1 LSITAETWEGETE
14 PQCQPYQQSET
25 ERLTLRR
32 YRLVDAVQYH
42 ELGFRNREHW
52 ARYEADNPI
61 QHLATVDDTVTLLA
75 AFAESWDAGESYFLG
90 IFLKDTGALIGQIY
104 VGAATPTLP
113 DYAVGYIIDLEH
125 QGKGYVTEAVRRVTR
140 WLFRDLHAHRIHI
153 ECDDTNARS
162 AAVARRSGF
171 KQEAHLRQNKR
182 NPDGTITGALM
193 FGLLRDD

>member
-1 LSITAETWEGETE
+1 MSTPSTQID
-14 PQCQPYQQSET
+14 T
-25 ERLTLRR
+25 ERLALRR
-32 YRLVDAVQYH
+32 YSLADAAQYY
-42 ELGFRNREHW
+42 ELGLRNRGHL

-61 QHLATVDDTVTLLA
+61 RHLATVGDAVTLLA

-90 IFLKDTGALIGQIY
+90 IFLKDTKALIGQIY
-104 VGAATPTLP
+104 VGATTPALP
-113 DYAVGYIIDLEH
+113 DYTVGYIIDLEH

-182 NPDGTITGALM
+182 NPDGTITGTLM